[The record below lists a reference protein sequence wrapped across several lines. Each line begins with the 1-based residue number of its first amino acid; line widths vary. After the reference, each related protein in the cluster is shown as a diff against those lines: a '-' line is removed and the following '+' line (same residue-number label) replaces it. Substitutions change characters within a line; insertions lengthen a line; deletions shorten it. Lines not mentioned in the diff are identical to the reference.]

1 MCIRDRSRTAS
12 IERKTRETLVRVKLN
27 LDGEGTSETN
37 TGIGFLDHMLDQL
50 AFHGL
55 MDLEVSC
62 EGDLHI
68 DSHHTTEDIGIA
80 LGQALKEALG
90 EKKGIRRYGHAYIPM
105 DEALLRAVLD
115 CSGRPDFVFNGEFR
129 RYNLGD
135 LDTQM
140 IPHFF
145 KSLAFNCG
153 LTLHLSI
160 LYGSNDHHKCEGLFK
175 AFARAFSDAVTLDP
189 RRMGVSSTKGTL

>member
-1 MCIRDRSRTAS
+1 MPKSRTAS
-12 IERKTRETLVRVKLN
+12 IERKTRETLVKVKLN

-37 TGIGFLDHMLDQL
+37 IGIGFLDHMLDQL

-55 MDLEVSC
+55 MDLAVSC

-68 DSHHTTEDIGIA
+68 DSHHTTEDIGIS

-115 CSGRPDFVFNGEFR
+115 CSGRPDFVFNGEFG

-175 AFARAFSDAVTLDP
+175 AFARALSDAVSLDP

>member
-1 MCIRDRSRTAS
+1 MPQSRTAN

-55 MDLEVSC
+55 MDLAVSC

-68 DSHHTTEDIGIA
+68 DSHHTIEDIGIA

-115 CSGRPDFVFNGEFR
+115 CSGRPDFVFNGEFG

>member
-1 MCIRDRSRTAS
+1 MPLSRTAS

-55 MDLEVSC
+55 MDLAVSC

-105 DEALLRAVLD
+105 DEALLQAVLD
-115 CSGRPDFVFNGEFR
+115 CSGRPDFVFNGEFG

-175 AFARAFSDAVTLDP
+175 AFARAFSDAVMLDP

>member
-1 MCIRDRSRTAS
+1 MTQSRSA
-12 IERKTRETLVRVKLN
+12 IVERKTKETSVLVRLN
-27 LDGEGTSETN
+27 LDGEGRSKIN
-37 TGIGFLDHMLDQL
+37 TGIEFLDHMLEQL

-55 MDLEVSC
+55 LDLEIEC

-68 DSHHTTEDIGIA
+68 DSHHSIEDIGIA
-80 LGQALKEALG
+80 IGQAFKEALG
-90 EKKGIRRYGHAYIPM
+90 EKTGIRRYGHAYIPM
-105 DEALLRAVLD
+105 DESLLRAVLD
-115 CSGRPDFVFNGEFR
+115 FSGRPEFVFNGQFG
-129 RYNLGD
+129 RYNLGN

-160 LYGSNDHHKCEGLFK
+160 LDGSNDHHKCEGLFK
-175 AFARAFSDAVTLDP
+175 AFARALSDAIALDP

>member
-1 MCIRDRSRTAS
+1 MPQSRTAS
-12 IERKTRETLVRVKLN
+12 IERKTRETLVKVNLN

-55 MDLEVSC
+55 MDLAVSC

-90 EKKGIRRYGHAYIPM
+90 EKKEFDVMAMPPSRWMKLCCVRY
-105 DEALLRAVLD
+105 LTVL
-115 CSGRPDFVFNGEFR
+115 E
-129 RYNLGD
+129 D
-135 LDTQM
+135 L
-140 IPHFF
+140 I
-145 KSLAFNCG
+145 S
-153 LTLHLSI
+153 
-160 LYGSNDHHKCEGLFK
+160 
-175 AFARAFSDAVTLDP
+175 
-189 RRMGVSSTKGTL
+189 SSTENLEGTILETWIPR

>member
-1 MCIRDRSRTAS
+1 MSQSRTAS

-55 MDLEVSC
+55 MDLAVSC

-105 DEALLRAVLD
+105 DEALLGAVLD
-115 CSGRPDFVFNGEFR
+115 CSGRPDFVFNGEFG

-175 AFARAFSDAVTLDP
+175 AFARALSEAVTLDP

>member
-1 MCIRDRSRTAS
+1 MPQSRTAS
-12 IERKTRETLVRVKLN
+12 IERKTRETLVKVKLN

-55 MDLEVSC
+55 MDLAVSR

-115 CSGRPDFVFNGEFR
+115 CSGRPDFVFNGEFG

-175 AFARAFSDAVTLDP
+175 AFARALSDAVTLDP
-189 RRMGVSSTKGTL
+189 RRIGVSSTKGTL

>member
-1 MCIRDRSRTAS
+1 
-12 IERKTRETLVRVKLN
+12 
-27 LDGEGTSETN
+27 
-37 TGIGFLDHMLDQL
+37 MLDQL

-115 CSGRPDFVFNGEFR
+115 CSGRPDFVFKGQFG

>member
-1 MCIRDRSRTAS
+1 MTQSRSA
-12 IERKTRETLVRVKLN
+12 IVECKTKETSVLVRLN
-27 LDGEGTSETN
+27 LDGEGRSKIK
-37 TGIGFLDHMLDQL
+37 TGIEFLDHMLEQL

-55 MDLEVSC
+55 IDLEIEC

-68 DSHHTTEDIGIA
+68 DSHHSIEDIGIA
-80 LGQALKEALG
+80 IGQAFKEALG
-90 EKKGIRRYGHAYIPM
+90 EKTGIRRYGHTYIPM
-105 DEALLRAVLD
+105 DESLLRAVLD
-115 CSGRPDFVFNGEFR
+115 FSGRPEFVFNGQFG
-129 RYNLGD
+129 RYNLGN

-160 LYGSNDHHKCEGLFK
+160 LDGSNDHHKCEGLFK
-175 AFARAFSDAVTLDP
+175 AFARALSDAIALDP

>member
-1 MCIRDRSRTAS
+1 MTQSRSA
-12 IERKTRETLVRVKLN
+12 IVERKTKETSVLVRLN
-27 LDGEGTSETN
+27 LDGEGRSKIK
-37 TGIGFLDHMLDQL
+37 TGIEFFDHMLEQL

-55 MDLEVSC
+55 LDLEIEC

-68 DSHHTTEDIGIA
+68 DSHHSIEDIGIA
-80 LGQALKEALG
+80 IGQAFKEALG
-90 EKKGIRRYGHAYIPM
+90 EKTGIRRYGHAYIPM
-105 DEALLRAVLD
+105 DESLLRAVLD
-115 CSGRPDFVFNGEFR
+115 FSGRPEFVFNGQFG
-129 RYNLGD
+129 RYNLGN

-160 LYGSNDHHKCEGLFK
+160 LDGSNDHHKCEGLFK
-175 AFARAFSDAVTLDP
+175 AFARALSDAIALDP
-189 RRMGVSSTKGTL
+189 RRMGASSTKGTL